1 MSKVEDLVK
10 RLEVSMQESFSKL
23 LDIPEDYLDQP
34 SRHSCARGR
43 NVWDLLTHNIE
54 HERQHMGQIVG
65 LRDAMDRLQQDR
77 KAKLLA
83 ELYVARSMLI
93 GSLIGL
99 SDSELNQSP
108 IEGEWNIE
116 QIVDHIIYWDRNSID
131 DLEDQYKEQKLGTAT
146 E

>member
-1 MSKVEDLVK
+1 
-10 RLEVSMQESFSKL
+10 
-23 LDIPEDYLDQP
+23 
-34 SRHSCARGR
+34 
-43 NVWDLLTHNIE
+43 
-54 HERQHMGQIVG
+54 MGQIVG

-77 KAKLLA
+77 KTKLLA

-131 DLEDQYKEQKLGTAT
+131 DLEDQYKEQKLRAVT